1 MLYADRAFRHGQFI
15 TLDPAQPTAQAL
27 AVRDGKIVAVGSD
40 DDIASL
46 IGPGTTVVDLDGC
59 TVVPG
64 FHDAHCHILLF
75 GLSLVEMNAR
85 AAATIAEAVEAVAAH
100 VQQATSGQWIRG
112 GGYNENK
119 LAERRHLTR
128 ADLDPVSPHNP
139 VFLSHVSGHMAVAN
153 SRALAL
159 AGITRDTPDPAGGV
173 IERDE
178 RGEPTGLLKETA
190 QELIRKILPPYTL
203 EETKAALA
211 AAGRQMAAEGI
222 TSAQD
227 AWAGW
232 IAPEEF
238 RAYQEATAEGLLPQR
253 VRLMVDVERLAVR
266 ERAAT
271 QGGPYFDF
279 AFGLRTGFGN
289 ERLKLGAIKLFLD
302 GSLIGRTAALSAPYA
317 NPSTGSG
324 QAAPDTCGFLVKSE
338 ETIHAQVAMAHRGGW
353 QAAMHAIGDRAIEA
367 GLDAIE
373 SAMGADAA
381 RFRPRL
387 EHCGILRPDLL
398 ERIRR
403 LGVVIVTQPRFITEL
418 GDGFR
423 AALGEERLRLTY
435 PMASLRGLRVA
446 FSSDRPVVNGAP
458 LLGIQAAVLQ
468 RTGSGAAYIPAE
480 AITVE
485 EALRWY
491 TLGAAYSTFEENEKG
506 SLAPGKWADF
516 TALSDNPMQATE
528 KMTGEIAVLKTV
540 VGGEVVFEQ

>member
-1 MLYADRAFRHGQFI
+1 MLHADTIFRHGNII

-40 DDIASL
+40 DDLDPL
-46 IGPGTTVVDLDGC
+46 IGPRTQVTDLEGG

-75 GLSLVEMNAR
+75 GLSLVEVNARVAANIAQVIESVAGHVQR
-85 AAATIAEAVEAVAAH
+85 AAA
-100 VQQATSGQWIRG
+100 GQWIRG

-119 LAERRHLTR
+119 LAERRHPTR

-139 VFLSHVSGHMAVAN
+139 VFLSHISGHMAVAN

-178 RGEPTGLLKETA
+178 HGEPTGLLKETA
-190 QELIRKILPPYTL
+190 QELIKKILPPYTL
-203 EETKAALA
+203 AETKAALA
-211 AAGRQMAAEGI
+211 AAGKQMASEGI

-238 RAYQEATAEGLLPQR
+238 RAYQEATAEGTLPQR
-253 VRLMVDVERLAVR
+253 IRLMVDVERLTVKNGR
-266 ERAAT
+266 
-271 QGGPYFDF
+271 FDF
-279 AFGLRTGFGN
+279 GFGLHTGFGN

-317 NPSTGSG
+317 N
-324 QAAPDTCGFLVKSE
+324 APDTCGLLVKSKD
-338 ETIHAQVAMAHRGGW
+338 TIRAQVAMAHRGGW
-353 QAAMHAIGDRAIEA
+353 QVAMHAIGDRAIEA

-373 SAMGADAA
+373 VAMGADAA

-387 EHCGILRPDLL
+387 EHCGILRRDLI
-398 ERIRR
+398 ERLRR
-403 LGVVIVTQPRFITEL
+403 LGVVIVTQPRFIFEL

-435 PMASLRGLRVA
+435 PMASLRGLPVA
-446 FSSDRPVVNGAP
+446 FSSDRPVVDGAP
-458 LLGIQAAVLQ
+458 LLGIQAAVTQ
-468 RTGSGAAYIPAE
+468 RTASGAVYVAEE

-485 EALRWY
+485 QALRWY
-491 TLGAAYSTFEENEKG
+491 TLGAAYSVFEENERG
-506 SLAPGKWADF
+506 WLTPGTWAD
-516 TALSDNPMQATE
+516 LVVLATDPLRTE
-528 KMTGEIAVLKTV
+528 PDRLLDVRVVRTV
-540 VGGEVVFEQ
+540 IGGETVYCV

>member
-1 MLYADRAFRHGQFI
+1 MLYADTLFRRGHFI
-15 TLDPAQPTAQAL
+15 TLDPTRPFAQAL
-27 AVRDGKIVAVGSD
+27 AVRDGKIVAVGTED
-40 DDIASL
+40 ELDAL
-46 IGPGTTVVDLDGC
+46 IGPRTRVVDLEGS

-75 GLSLVEMNAR
+75 GLSLVEVDVR
-85 AAATIAEAVEAVAAH
+85 AATTLAEVMAGVAA
-100 VQQATSGQWIRG
+100 QAQRLPAGRWIRG

-119 LAERRHLTR
+119 LAERRHPTR
-128 ADLDPVSPHNP
+128 HDLDPVSPEHP

-159 AGITRDTPDPAGGV
+159 AGITRATPDPEGGV

-178 RGEPTGLLKETA
+178 HGEPTGLLKETA
-190 QELIRKILPPYTL
+190 QELIKKILPPYTL
-203 EETKAALA
+203 AETKAALA
-211 AAGRQMAAEGI
+211 AAGKQMASEGI

-238 RAYQEATAEGLLPQR
+238 RAYQEATAEGILPQR
-253 VRLMVDVERLAVR
+253 VRLMVDVEQLTVKNGR
-266 ERAAT
+266 
-271 QGGPYFDF
+271 FDF
-279 AFGLRTGFGN
+279 GFGLHSGFGN

-317 NPSTGSG
+317 N
-324 QAAPDTCGFLVKSE
+324 APDTCGLLVKSE
-338 ETIHAQVAMAHRGGW
+338 ETIRTQVAMAHRGGW
-353 QAAMHAIGDRAIEA
+353 QVAMHAIGDRAIEA

-373 SAMGADAA
+373 AAMGAEAA

-387 EHCGILRPDLL
+387 EHCGILRLDLI

-403 LGVVIVTQPRFITEL
+403 LGVVIVTQPRFIFEL

-435 PMASLRGLRVA
+435 PFASLRGLHVA
-446 FSSDRPVVNGAP
+446 FSSDRPVVAGAP
-458 LLGIQAAVLQ
+458 LLGIQAATTQ
-468 RTGSGAAYIPAE
+468 RTAGGAPYVPAE

-485 EALRWY
+485 EALHWY
-491 TLGAAYSTFEENEKG
+491 TLGAAYAAGEEKEKG
-506 SLAPGKWADF
+506 SLTPSKWADF
-516 TALSDNPMQATE
+516 VVLSADPLQTDPE
-528 KMTGEIAVLKTV
+528 VLAEQVIVRQTV
-540 VGGEVVFEQ
+540 IGGETVYGG